1 MLWIGQKVN
10 CDKDKNS
17 RRRKE
22 KECESEEDRD
32 NEKWIREILIRAEIQ
47 RTIERNHI

>member
-32 NEKWIREILIRAEIQ
+32 NKKWIREILIRAEIR
-47 RTIERNHI
+47 RTIEPNCD